1 MGRSDRG
8 GQGRNLNGTGTA
20 QTLFSGQGVTSGVA
34 LDPSAA
40 KIYWGTQAEVRA
52 GNSNGTGGAQTL
64 FSGESVPV
72 SPVLLR
78 GPQGTGA
85 PTISGASATG
95 STLTCSQG
103 SWAPDLAGAFL
114 YRAPRSFSYSWQL
127 NGSPISGT
135 ASTLTASSPGNYTCT
150 VTATNQAG
158 SATQT
163 SAAFAVSTPVN
174 PPPTTHK
181 PPNVTITSERVSQA
195 KHTATFK
202 FKATRGATGFKCALV
217 KQTQAGHKPKV
228 TFRTCS
234 SPKTYKN
241 LAVGKYTFEVKAT
254 SAAGTGPVATR
265 TFKIKP
271 APEPKPPPSGEPE
284 STTDTAT
291 DAAVAVAIAS
301 VGRTASVLSP

>member
-1 MGRSDRG
+1 M
-8 GQGRNLNGTGTA
+8 A
-20 QTLFSGQGVTSGVA
+20 
-34 LDPSAA
+34 
-40 KIYWGTQAEVRA
+40 
-52 GNSNGTGGAQTL
+52 
-64 FSGESVPV
+64 
-72 SPVLLR
+72 
-78 GPQGTGA
+78 
-85 PTISGASATG
+85 
-95 STLTCSQG
+95 CSQG
-103 SWAPDLAGAFL
+103 SWAADLPGAFL
-114 YRAPRSFSYSWQL
+114 YREPRSFSYSWQL
-127 NGSPISGT
+127 NGAPISGT
-135 ASTLTASSPGNYTCT
+135 GSTITAGSPGSYTCT

-234 SPKTYKN
+234 SGKTYKN